1 MNFVESQFWSIQN
14 SASSKTFDILV
25 KSKGHS
31 YLFSKSFE
39 AGPELFC
46 EWLNLDESAMV
57 KIIG

>member
-39 AGPELFC
+39 AQNFLVNG
-46 EWLNLDESAMV
+46 W
-57 KIIG
+57 I

>member
-1 MNFVESQFWSIQN
+1 MNFVESQFWAIQN

-39 AGPELFC
+39 AQNFFC

>member
-1 MNFVESQFWSIQN
+1 MNLVESQFWSIQN

-39 AGPELFC
+39 AQNFFVNG
-46 EWLNLDESAMV
+46 W
-57 KIIG
+57 I